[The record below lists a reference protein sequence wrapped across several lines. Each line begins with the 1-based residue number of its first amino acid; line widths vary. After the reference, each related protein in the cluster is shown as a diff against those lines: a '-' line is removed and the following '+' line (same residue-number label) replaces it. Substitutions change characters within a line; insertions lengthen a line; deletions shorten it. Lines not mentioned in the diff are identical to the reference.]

1 MFKWLSIKKITL
13 STHRWLEEES
23 LLLERIVVERM
34 SNSLSESGVIKD
46 WK

>member
-13 STHRWLEEES
+13 STHKWLEDES
-23 LLLERIVVERM
+23 QLLERIVVGRM
-34 SNSLSESGVIKD
+34 NNSLSDSGAIKD